1 MSNSCSIKKAHNTL
15 SQHLDYTFV
24 LTLLSPTE
32 EAVTLCCWWYLWT
45 QPWGLCPSSWHLKAH
60 FPTFLSNRQLTG
72 GEIRMSWKFQ
82 NFCCLCFWPIHKKY
96 WQQLQLNLKTSKF
109 QIHEDC
115 IPSQKSTPRPN
126 LKGTGSVDMY
136 ACSVASVVSD
146 SLWPSGLEPARLFC
160 PWDSPGKNTAV
171 GCHSLF
177 QRSPKLG
184 IKCASPAS
192 PCIAGGFLQKLVLES
207 PAKDDFWCFQENRK
221 MGCSY
226 PYLTSATVTN
236 PTFVDKTG
244 TKAIITQTK
253 RRKTQLFWVRIK
265 LYWLIGLE
273 KQYYTWLLNT
283 AETSC
288 KSSSNFL

>member
-1 MSNSCSIKKAHNTL
+1 MFLDNLWETLTSTSTKPENKQVSNPWRLPPL
-15 SQHLDYTFV
+15 S
-24 LTLLSPTE
+24 
-32 EAVTLCCWWYLWT
+32 
-45 QPWGLCPSSWHLKAH
+45 
-60 FPTFLSNRQLTG
+60 
-72 GEIRMSWKFQ
+72 
-82 NFCCLCFWPIHKKY
+82 KKY
-96 WQQLQLNLKTSKF
+96 
-109 QIHEDC
+109 
-115 IPSQKSTPRPN
+115 PPN
-126 LKGTGSVDMY
+126 LKRNWLSRYVCMLRCFSHVRLFVTLWTG
-136 ACSVASVVSD
+136 A
-146 SLWPSGLEPARLFC
+146 PRLFC
-160 PWDSPGKNTAV
+160 PWDSPGKNTGVSVAIPSSR
-171 GCHSLF
+171 GS
-177 QRSPKLG
+177 SPNLG
-184 IKCASPAS
+184 SKCASPAT
-192 PCIAGGFLQKLVLES
+192 PCIAGGFLQNLVLES

-236 PTFVDKTG
+236 PTFIDKTG